1 MSHDVINLS
10 SYVRQE
16 SCEKIN
22 RKGWVDYGEK
32 NLFPQYLHELYVS
45 SPTHNALTNT
55 IGQLIASSVL
65 VPGDFEKEHVK
76 AARDLK
82 EYGGCYLEVNWSLLG
97 DNIASVKHLPFTS
110 VRVSVGDNPT
120 TVWYSKDWGN
130 MRGDNKP
137 IEIDL
142 YNSSTRKEN
151 PTQVMSVSSVI
162 SGNDYYPKP
171 DYIGAVDW
179 IEIESSIA
187 KFHANNVRNNF
198 SPVWAIQH
206 HDGEPTPEE
215 KIQNRALYERTLTG
229 TDGAKLIVTYDGG
242 KEDGVE
248 FKSFETT
255 DEDKKYDFLSR
266 ECTDKIMVGHR
277 VTSPSLF
284 GVRVAGTLGDSS
296 EKEISAGLFD
306 EQVVQPYGKVL
317 YDAYVTLSEYT
328 GWVGLEQTSSNPFA
342 DKSDVDQSYTGI
354 QISSAL
360 EVIAKVNLGELTVD
374 QAIVIIEKMLG
385 FENDDAVALFKDAKQ
400 SLSAV
405 LTDDLEKFVIDYVS
419 DKGELMGD
427 DWDYFEEDIE
437 DEKNE
442 GFYHSLAAVKLY
454 DSTYRNPQDKSPW
467 GDAGLYK
474 LRYVYNGRA
483 TDKSRAFCKKMVDL
497 TSQGYVYRY
506 EDIIDM
512 GESGVNSQFSPKGAS
527 TYNIFEH
534 KGGVNCHHT
543 WKRRI
548 YFRKTDAGRFK
559 PRSVTPEM
567 ENDTKVGNNPFV
579 PQKGVEGVAP
589 INTPSKGR
597 KLSKFISN
605 VKQYFDGDSK

>member
-10 SYVRQE
+10 SYIRQE

-32 NLFPQYLHELYVS
+32 NLFPQYLHELYMS
-45 SPTHNALTNT
+45 SVTHNALVYS
-55 IGQLIASSVL
+55 IAQEYANAVEPPEIVQGHNEICL
-65 VPGDFEKEHVK
+65 
-76 AARDLK
+76 DLK
-82 EYGGCYLEVNWSLLG
+82 KHGGFYLEVNYSVLGTIARVRHIPFESIRLENNETPSVAYYSL
-97 DNIASVKHLPFTS
+97 
-110 VRVSVGDNPT
+110 
-120 TVWYSKDWGN
+120 DWERP
-130 MRGDNKP
+130 RGANTP
-137 IEIDL
+137 IEYPI
-142 YNSSTRKEN
+142 YNEHLDYKTN
-151 PTQVMSVSSVI
+151 LTQIMPVFMFVA
-162 SGNDYYPKP
+162 GNDTYPRP
-171 DYIGAVDW
+171 DYIGGVDW
-179 IEIESSIA
+179 IEMESSIA
-187 KFHANNVRNNF
+187 SYHVNNIRNGF

-206 HDGEPTPEE
+206 HDQEPTPEE
-215 KIQNRALYERTLTG
+215 KAQNRALYERTLTG
-229 TDGAKLIVTYDGG
+229 TEGSKLIVTYDSG
-242 KEDGVE
+242 KENGVE
-248 FKSFETT
+248 FKAFEVT
-255 DEDKKYDFLSR
+255 DEDKKYEFLSK
-266 ECTDKIMVGHR
+266 ECTDKIMIAHGV
-277 VTSPSLF
+277 VNPMMF
-284 GVRVAGTLGDSS
+284 GVAVAGKLGGGEETVKAD
-296 EKEISAGLFD
+296 EIFNRRKVKPVRKLLA
-306 EQVVQPYGKVL
+306 EVYGI
-317 YDAYVTLSEYT
+317 
-328 GWVGLEQTSSNPFA
+328 FA
-342 DKSDVDQSYTGI
+342 PAPQ
-354 QISSAL
+354 Q
-360 EVIAKVNLGELTVD
+360 E
-374 QAIVIIEKMLG
+374 
-385 FENDDAVALFKDAKQ
+385 
-400 SLSAV
+400 LSAV

-548 YFRKTDAGRFK
+548 YFRKRDKGKFI
-559 PRSVTPEM
+559 PSSSTPDM
-567 ENDTKVGNNPFV
+567 ENDNVTRDATYVKPIGR
-579 PQKGVEGVAP
+579 EAIAP
-589 INTPSKGR
+589 IHTIGQGR